1 MVHNSARDL
10 ACPELW
16 ADSLVRSRARRQ
28 QEVSRLDLIPGRKG
42 LALAGVVAATAVPV
56 ATAAA
61 AGSGLL
67 QRGDDGGRVRGVQH
81 RLGIGGDGKF
91 GPHTEHAVRM
101 FQKRNG
107 LDVDGVVGPATL
119 AKLRGGSS
127 GGHASGG
134 SDGGARGR
142 GPSVA
147 RLQKRIGVGAD
158 GVFGPATARAVKRF
172 QARHGL
178 ARDGIVGPATWEAA
192 GVSGPTPL
200 LKRAHLG
207 GASAGGSGKLSAV
220 IAGANRIAGAPYVY
234 GGGHGSFVSSGYD
247 CSGSVSYALHGAGLL
262 DTAMPSGD
270 FTTWGD
276 AGPGQWVTL
285 YAKASH
291 IYMVVAGIRFDTSG
305 RTKNN
310 TRWQTDMRSSSG
322 YTVRHPPGL

>member
-1 MVHNSARDL
+1 VVHSSARDL
-10 ACPELW
+10 ACPEPW
-16 ADSLVRSRARRQ
+16 ADSLARSRARRQ
-28 QEVSRLDLIPGRKG
+28 QGASRLDLIPGRKG

-67 QRGDDGGRVRGVQH
+67 QRGDGGGRVRGVQH

-107 LDVDGVVGPATL
+107 LDVDGVVGAATL
-119 AKLRGGSS
+119 AKLRGGSG

-134 SDGGARGR
+134 AGDGARGR

-158 GVFGPATARAVKRF
+158 GVFGPATMRAVKRF
-172 QARHGL
+172 QSRHGL
-178 ARDGIVGPATWEAA
+178 ARDGVVGPATWEAA

-207 GASAGGSGKLSAV
+207 GASAGDSGKLSAV
-220 IAGANRIAGAPYVY
+220 VAGADRIASAPYVY
-234 GGGHGSFVSSGYD
+234 GGGHGSFTSAGYD
-247 CSGSVSYALHGAGLL
+247 CSGSVSYALHNAGLL
-262 DTAMPSGD
+262 KSPLNSSAFESYGKP
-270 FTTWGD
+270 
-276 AGPGQWVTL
+276 GPGKHVTI
-285 YAKASH
+285 YANSGH
-291 IYMVVAGIRFDTSG
+291 VYMVVNGRRFDTSARWQSG
-305 RTKNN
+305 
-310 TRWQTDMRSSSG
+310 TRWTSQSRSSSG
-322 YTVRHPPGL
+322 YVARHPAGL